1 MKYSYLLIILL
12 VSFLLT
18 SCDSNDNNDDY
29 DNNQNYNYNDV
40 LIDSETE
47 NLNET
52 KRISYNDL
60 INRK

>member
-29 DNNQNYNYNDV
+29 DNKQNYNDV
-40 LIDSETE
+40 LNDFETE

-60 INRK
+60 INRE